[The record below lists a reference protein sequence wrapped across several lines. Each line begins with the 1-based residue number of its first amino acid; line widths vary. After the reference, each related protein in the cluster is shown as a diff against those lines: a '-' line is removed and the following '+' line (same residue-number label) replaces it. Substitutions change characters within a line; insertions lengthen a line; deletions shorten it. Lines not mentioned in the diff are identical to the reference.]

1 VIKVAVLLEV
11 NPIAESSVL
20 HAVVRFV
27 TTAAIVL
34 LLHAGI
40 LQTLLSQVFMGS
52 MTDAF
57 CETVKNDNKE
67 DGLKQAEVELV
78 AI

>member
-1 VIKVAVLLEV
+1 M
-11 NPIAESSVL
+11 NPKAESSAL

-27 TTAAIVL
+27 TTAAIEL

-40 LQTLLSQVFMGS
+40 LQTLLSQVFIGS
-52 MTDAF
+52 MTDVFA
-57 CETVKNDNKE
+57 ETVTNDSKE
-67 DGLKQAEVELV
+67 DGLKQAAVELV